1 MDFSERLG
9 PPHAM
14 DALTQRAIGPAVRLL
29 CQVRLAVLAFALV
42 LALLDGA
49 GWLGVFLVVLA
60 APFSFV
66 PALNWDTRGRVYARN
81 GILLAG
87 DTAVAV
93 VALLPLAGSPLMAV
107 YAAATAALWGLF
119 AGLRLALVM
128 AAPLCLY
135 QLTGYEGGWR
145 GLVTGAAGAALTVIM
160 TWTGTQLGRRLR
172 RQAVQAAELAAARA
186 DQAALAERLSLARD
200 LHDTVAGDLAGL
212 ALAARGLADRL
223 DREGAAPGTV
233 ATARELGDAVRT
245 AHEHTRRALG
255 ELRDDPDDLAA
266 LVAETARRWTERT
279 GTPADASVDPAAAA
293 AAGRG
298 RTRHVRAVLTELLEN
313 VRKHAGA
320 TRVAIEV
327 AAVDG
332 AVRLRVTDDGAGLAP
347 PGRAGTVP
355 GVPGGAAGRGAV
367 VGRGRYGM
375 RCVRERA
382 ELCGGD
388 AAWEER
394 PGGGTVVTVTLA
406 AEPHDSGAPGGGTS
420 AAGRRGQA
428 PAGRDR
434 YVTTAEVA

>member
-1 MDFSERLG
+1 MNFSERLS
-9 PPHAM
+9 PKHAM

-29 CQVRLAVLAFALV
+29 CQVRLVTLAFALV
-42 LALLDGA
+42 LALLEGA

-135 QLTGYEGGWR
+135 QLTGYDVGWR
-145 GLVTGAAGAALTVIM
+145 GLVTGAAGAVLTIIM
-160 TWTGTQLGRRLR
+160 TWTGTHLGRRLR
-172 RQAVQAAELAAARA
+172 RQAVQSAELAAARA

-233 ATARELGDAVRT
+233 EVARDLGTAVRT

-255 ELRDDPDDLAA
+255 ELRDDPEGVTA
-266 LVAETARRWTERT
+266 LVTQTVRHWTERT
-279 GTPADASVDPAAAA
+279 GTPATVDVAPEVDAV
-293 AAGRG
+293 AGPG
-298 RTRHVRAVLTELLEN
+298 RARHVRAVVTELLEN

-320 TRVAIEV
+320 SRVAV
-327 AAVDG
+327 TLSAADG
-332 AVRLRVTDDGAGLAP
+332 AVRVVLADDGAGLGP
-347 PGRAGTVP
+347 PASGGTGLGPVP
-355 GVPGGAAGRGAV
+355 GTGPAHG
-367 VGRGRYGM
+367 GRYGM
-375 RCVRERA
+375 RGVRERA
-382 ELCGGD
+382 QLCGGD
-388 AAWEER
+388 ATWE
-394 PGGGTVVTVTLA
+394 PGPEGGTVVTVVLP
-406 AEPHDSGAPGGGTS
+406 AEPARTL
-420 AAGRRGQA
+420 
-428 PAGRDR
+428 
-434 YVTTAEVA
+434 AEVA

>member
-1 MDFSERLG
+1 
-9 PPHAM
+9 M

-29 CQVRLAVLAFALV
+29 CQVRLVVLAFALV

-66 PALNWDTRGRVYARN
+66 PALNWDTRGRFYARN

-119 AGLRLALVM
+119 AGLRLAVVM

-135 QLTGYEGGWR
+135 QLTAYDGGWR
-145 GLVTGAAGAALTVIM
+145 GLVTGAAGAVLTIIM
-160 TWTGTQLGRRLR
+160 TWTGTHLGRRLR
-172 RQAVQAAELAAARA
+172 RQAVQAAELAAVRA

-223 DREGAAPGTV
+223 DREGAAADTV
-233 ATARELGDAVRT
+233 GVARELGAAVRT

-255 ELRDDPDDLAA
+255 ELRDDPDGLAA
-266 LVAETARRWTERT
+266 LLTETVGRWTERT
-279 GTPADASVDPAAAA
+279 GTPAAADVDPGVDA
-293 AAGRG
+293 AAGPG
-298 RTRHVRAVLTELLEN
+298 RARHVRAVVTELLEN

-320 TRVAIEV
+320 SHVAVTV
-327 AAVDG
+327 AVTDG
-332 AVRLRVTDDGAGLAP
+332 AVRVVVSDDGAGL
-347 PGRAGTVP
+347 
-355 GVPGGAAGRGAV
+355 GAAGPPGGGSALDT
-367 VGRGRYGM
+367 GGSHGGHYGM
-375 RCVRERA
+375 RGVRERA
-382 ELCGGD
+382 QLCGGD
-388 AAWEER
+388 ATWEAGPE
-394 PGGGTVVTVTLA
+394 GGTVVTVVLP
-406 AEPHDSGAPGGGTS
+406 AEPARALVE
-420 AAGRRGQA
+420 AA
-428 PAGRDR
+428 
-434 YVTTAEVA
+434 